1 VKVVATAQSSTS
13 TSVTWSYSLG
23 DAIPESVTVNE
34 RTQNGALIAAQSELL
49 PDGTALFTGL
59 IANTAYWYEWCGKF
73 STAGRVDNF
82 SCHEPVAGKTS
93 PLNGAGDGPRGVS
106 PKG

>member
-1 VKVVATAQSSTS
+1 MKVVATAQSSTS
-13 TSVTWSYSLG
+13 ISVTWSYSLG

-34 RTQNGALIAAQSELL
+34 RTQNGELIAAQSELP

-59 IANTAYWYEWCGKF
+59 IPNATYSYEWCGKF
-73 STAGRVDNF
+73 STSGRVGNF

-93 PLNGAGDGPRGVS
+93 PQPGRGTALEA
-106 PKG
+106 